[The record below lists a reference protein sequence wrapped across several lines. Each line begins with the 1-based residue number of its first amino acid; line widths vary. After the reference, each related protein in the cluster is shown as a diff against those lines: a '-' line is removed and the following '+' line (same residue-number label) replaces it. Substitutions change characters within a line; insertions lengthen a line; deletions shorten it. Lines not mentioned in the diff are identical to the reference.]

1 MSRDSKVR
9 VSVMALVL
17 VAVVTSG
24 FVPFFGVS
32 VSPVQPASAAYGFED
47 CDISNSVVL
56 AFYNGFANPNEDGT
70 CRFNP
75 TDTET
80 VLLEETSVNET
91 YDEVLRVTEVRDN
104 EERLIDSLLSTPE
117 FAKNP
122 VRDEAELVFAQEWMN
137 GSTETE
143 AITASTNVVHGAY
156 DERVLSILERE
167 NRDVRNARDTYAQA
181 ATYDAEE
188 YVNVYVRSGGETV
201 QLNTTGGVTFDVPTS
216 IDDSANGTSV
226 DVRGQSAYVATVT
239 VDGTTYDY
247 RDGLAVTMEDPAG
260 EQSEVPI
267 VGYDYLVDNDPI
279 VPDYTEDEADLVVDV
294 DVTDP
299 ASTSGVTHNDIDTA
313 ITDAS
318 EGDVIFL
325 RDGTHSFNGERYSK
339 GVTLIGESKSGTI
352 IDATSDFSK
361 YFELDGSTSD
371 TPVMIR
377 DLTFNGDGSSWLF
390 GYFSGSSA
398 PEAPAYIQNIEYSG
412 DSVFSGQ
419 YKNTVGVDVTLSTG
433 DGYRDGDGMT
443 GEVTVVGSYV
453 GQYHSFTDEMIA
465 EQESDRTEILTA
477 FGDSSSGYFSDVWA
491 QLETGVLSIQ
501 DILTYEQMFSQSFSE
516 EDVGSIAFIDS
527 QYMQAG
533 MSSHASNYTV
543 VVEAQTDATV
553 YANAQK
559 SQAAT
564 VSEPVEYRGH
574 MWTMSPP
581 AGGAWEA
588 NTTYDTEALGSP
600 VYVTY
605 YKTTTQVVNGS
616 VVTDTAPATV
626 AIEGEFRVTEL
637 LNKDAES
644 VSSIEHSGTPSAD
657 PYDPS
662 VYADD
667 IEQMNQ
673 RIGDLQQQLE
683 DFTDSSG
690 VSDGGDGGDDTDAC
704 GIELPLVG
712 CTGVTNASVSLI
724 AVAIIV
730 LGGAYVLGPALRG
743 LGGLLNR

>member
-1 MSRDSKVR
+1 MRESPVR
-9 VSVMALVL
+9 VSVIVVVL
-17 VAVVTSG
+17 LAVVTSG
-24 FVPFFGVS
+24 FVPFLGTS

-47 CDISNSVVL
+47 CDVSNSVVL

-122 VRDEAELVFAQEWMN
+122 VRDEAELTFAQEWMN

-143 AITASTNVVHGAY
+143 AITASTNVVHDAY
-156 DERVLSILERE
+156 DERVLSMLERE

-188 YVNVYVRSGGETV
+188 YVNVYVNGSE
-201 QLNTTGGVTFDVPTS
+201 LNTTGGVTFSVPTS
-216 IDDSANGTSV
+216 IDDAGNGTSV

-267 VGYDYLVDNDPI
+267 VGR
-279 VPDYTEDEADLVVDV
+279 DLGQEYGANAY
-294 DVTDP
+294 DP
-299 ASTSGVTHNDIDTA
+299 ADDGHSVSSADIIVAADGSGQYTSIATA
-313 ITDAS
+313 ATNAVD
-318 EGDVIFL
+318 GDVIFVKSGEYAESSIITPTANVTIVG
-325 RDGTHSFNGERYSK
+325 DGADVTSTATYTFRFENDGGVVK
-339 GVTLIGESKSGTI
+339 GVKVTSSSGDVFNSYQSGTI
-352 IDATSDFSK
+352 VIEHVTLTASADLFDF
-361 YFELDGSTSD
+361 DPD
-371 TPVMIR
+371 
-377 DLTFNGDGSSWLF
+377 
-390 GYFSGSSA
+390 
-398 PEAPAYIQNIEYSG
+398 
-412 DSVFSGQ
+412 DSV
-419 YKNTVGVDVTLSTG
+419 TVSDSIAMQPANV
-433 DGYRDGDGMT
+433 
-443 GEVTVVGSYV
+443 GESIDTENNLFRY
-453 GQYHSFTDEMIA
+453 QFDSFTSEMIA

-477 FGDSSSGYFSDVWA
+477 FGDSSGGYFSDVWA
-491 QLETGVLSIQ
+491 QLETGVLSIT

-637 LNKDAES
+637 LDKNAES

-673 RIGDLQQQLE
+673 RIGELQDQLE
-683 DFTDSSG
+683 DYTDSSG
-690 VSDGGDGGDDTDAC
+690 VGGGDGGDGGDDTDAC
-704 GIELPLVG
+704 GIELPLFG